1 MIGSGSPDDDDG
13 DVQSD
18 QSCGVVVMIIIV
30 MMTTFMAIIVRTLKR
45 DVDRIRV
52 WRALELIQ
60 RLLVAADRSIG
71 KKKWKKRS
79 IWLSSKVLIN
89 HLIRQS

>member
-13 DVQSD
+13 DVQSY
-18 QSCGVVVMIIIV
+18 GVVVMIIMV

-52 WRALELIQ
+52 WRTLELIQ
-60 RLLVAADRSIG
+60 HLPATNGAIGRSKG
-71 KKKWKKRS
+71 KF
-79 IWLSSKVLIN
+79 
-89 HLIRQS
+89 

>member
-13 DVQSD
+13 DVQSY
-18 QSCGVVVMIIIV
+18 GVVVMIIMVI
-30 MMTTFMAIIVRTLKR
+30 MTTFMAIIVRTLKR

-60 RLLVAADRSIG
+60 HLLATNGAIGRSKG
-71 KKKWKKRS
+71 KF
-79 IWLSSKVLIN
+79 
-89 HLIRQS
+89 

>member
-13 DVQSD
+13 EIQSY
-18 QSCGVVVMIIIV
+18 GVVVIIIMV

-52 WRALELIQ
+52 WRTLELIQ
-60 RLLVAADRSIG
+60 HLSATNGAIGRSKG
-71 KKKWKKRS
+71 KF
-79 IWLSSKVLIN
+79 
-89 HLIRQS
+89 

>member
-18 QSCGVVVMIIIV
+18 QSCGVVVMIIMV

-60 RLLVAADRSIG
+60 HLPASNGAIGRSKG
-71 KKKWKKRS
+71 KF
-79 IWLSSKVLIN
+79 
-89 HLIRQS
+89 

>member
-13 DVQSD
+13 DVQLY
-18 QSCGVVVMIIIV
+18 GVVVMIIMVI
-30 MMTTFMAIIVRTLKR
+30 MTTFMAIIVRTLKR